1 MRKVIQRLASEIVVM
16 SFRRGVVR
24 FIKYE
29 ARKKLEELR
38 AQLESIREQQLG
50 KGG

>member
-1 MRKVIQRLASEIVVM
+1 MVSEIVVM

-24 FIKYE
+24 FVKYE

-38 AQLESIREQQLG
+38 AQLESIRKQQLG
-50 KGG
+50 EGS